1 MQDDRKVSIPGSRL
15 LVYFVVLITLIIEA
29 AWRHY
34 GLCGRPQQEG
44 QPLSPSVDSL

>member
-29 AWRHY
+29 AWLTVI
-34 GLCGRPQQEG
+34 GGVMFAATVLTLTSMG
-44 QPLSPSVDSL
+44 